1 MATSLKHSAKVAAL
15 LASTIVLCAV
25 TAEVT
30 VRLLYG
36 QRFGPRPRFYE
47 ADDRL
52 GWKPAPRL
60 HHDFYGSDF
69 SMKIRTD
76 ADGYRL
82 GELGDVDYTK
92 DLVILCGDSYSFGW
106 GVSTEESF
114 ASHLDKSLN
123 DASDGRVRVVNLGVG
138 GYGILQSCDRL
149 DDFFRR
155 HAGAHVRLV
164 LLQHSVNDATDNYHA
179 IGYHLG
185 LWKTENVDS
194 KRSWFHLVNLCRYL
208 LLTRVGADA
217 PATDENAGDPY
228 AQDLLWSY
236 RRTGDVVWYPKRVTI
251 GMRTL
256 TFDTAT
262 LKSDFSPDSL
272 LQRKELVPIQR
283 DLMFESLNCIHAA
296 AKSQGAVVV
305 HTFIATTPEWYVHE
319 VADLARQSAE
329 FVQCPVTITTA
340 MPALSEFAGPT
351 NNAHSGRHFNPAFN
365 EFWAARMAEYLIE
378 TQSATLGVSKTN

>member
-1 MATSLKHSAKVAAL
+1 MATRLKHAVKVAAL
-15 LASTIVLCAV
+15 LTSSIVLCAV

-30 VRLLYG
+30 VRVLYG

-47 ADDRL
+47 ADDHL

-114 ASHLDKSLN
+114 ASHLDKSLS

-155 HAGAHVRLV
+155 HPGAHVRLV

-185 LWKTENVDS
+185 LWKTEDVDS
-194 KRSWFHLVNLCRYL
+194 KGSWFHLVNLGRYL
-208 LLTRVGADA
+208 LLTRASADA
-217 PATDENAGDPY
+217 PVNDEGAGDPY

-236 RRTGDVVWYPKRVTI
+236 RRTGDIVLYPKRVTI

-262 LKSDFSPDSL
+262 LKADFSPDSL
-272 LQRKELVPIQR
+272 LQRKKLVPIQR

-319 VADLARQSAE
+319 VADLARQSAN
-329 FVQCPVTITTA
+329 FVQCPVTITPA
-340 MPALSEFAGPT
+340 MPPLSEFAGPT

-378 TQSATLGVSKTN
+378 TQSATLGVSKN